1 MDPPMCHLPAQT
13 RRGDAGGWFWMQ
25 VSCCLSCHDMESLSS
40 CSLQRRPESLDTD
53 VVDGRGGVG
62 RANSASPS
70 SSFPTEIH
78 DVMLYLAVKRAR

>member
-1 MDPPMCHLPAQT
+1 
-13 RRGDAGGWFWMQ
+13 MQ
-25 VSCCLSCHDMESLSS
+25 VSCSLSCHKSLSS
-40 CSLQRRPESLDTD
+40 YSLQRRPECLDTD

-78 DVMLYLAVKRAR
+78 DFMLYLAVKRARSRHSVPGAAPIV